1 VLAPSRV
8 RSTRSALGPHL
19 SGSRLA
25 APRPSNTTEPAGI
38 TTPSKVKSSAGPELD
53 HIRRVL
59 FAPWTSSLACERSGR
74 TRTLISMSV
83 VPNPEDLGGLTV
95 LDPEEAL
102 LRARPL
108 PSDAEM
114 AIEGLTDDE
123 WKAFEKA
130 LAER

>member
-1 VLAPSRV
+1 MR
-8 RSTRSALGPHL
+8 
-19 SGSRLA
+19 
-25 APRPSNTTEPAGI
+25 RPDGI
-38 TTPSKVKSSAGPELD
+38 A
-53 HIRRVL
+53 R
-59 FAPWTSSLACERSGR
+59 ERSGR
-74 TRTLISMSV
+74 TRTLVSMSV
-83 VPNPEDLGGLTV
+83 VPNPDDLGGLTM

-108 PSDAEM
+108 PSDAEL